1 MEFACLRDSI
11 ETDNPTARLLSQRLG
26 SVEKQLHVWIILN
39 WNILKSELGERVK
52 SGWVRAMRVYLTH
65 VGSVTLFL
73 SQTSCDIQHVWA
85 PYLFPQELLSLLACR
100 SNQVNIGKHSYLLIR
115 ICSTWHAW
123 MFLSIPS
130 EPLHLVRAAC
140 VDFPSKHPPY
150 APL

>member
-1 MEFACLRDSI
+1 MSWMPFLWSVLSQQLVVQETSIEAYTIFGHMEFACLRDSI

-100 SNQVNIGKHSYLLIR
+100 
-115 ICSTWHAW
+115 
-123 MFLSIPS
+123 
-130 EPLHLVRAAC
+130 
-140 VDFPSKHPPY
+140 
-150 APL
+150 

>member
-1 MEFACLRDSI
+1 MSWMPFLWSVLSQQLVVQETSIEAYTIFGHMEFAFLRDSI

-100 SNQVNIGKHSYLLIR
+100 
-115 ICSTWHAW
+115 
-123 MFLSIPS
+123 
-130 EPLHLVRAAC
+130 
-140 VDFPSKHPPY
+140 
-150 APL
+150 